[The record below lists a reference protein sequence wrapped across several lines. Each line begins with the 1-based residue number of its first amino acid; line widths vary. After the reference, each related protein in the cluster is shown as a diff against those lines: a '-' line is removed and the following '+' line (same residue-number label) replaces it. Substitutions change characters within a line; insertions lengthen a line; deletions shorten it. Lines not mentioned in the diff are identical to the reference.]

1 MSSIFACKMFKACK
15 HPERIIAA
23 VQNPINQQLV
33 TQIKQYLGPD
43 ALTLLQEAEAKKLAE
58 AEAKAQAAAPQEGVP
73 AGPSHSSPSAG
84 GFSGGGMPSMLD
96 EPLAEKYEDDFEGEE
111 NPDANTAAFSEA
123 VDDALGEPDEAQAST
138 DSEKQ
143 MITGEETVDDAAGV
157 ELSDELKKENLETIP
172 KRELNNDART
182 AGVDRV
188 QLKGDELWVYYNDD
202 TNLNKVMSDAVD
214 LLAAKGFTELTF
226 NRLARSNNAIVFTV
240 EGAPYETQ
248 ASAT

>member
-58 AEAKAQAAAPQEGVP
+58 AEAKAQAAALQEGVP
-73 AGPSHSSPSAG
+73 AGPSQSSPSAG
-84 GFSGGGMPSMLD
+84 GFSGGGAPPMFD

-111 NPDANTAAFSEA
+111 NSAANTAAFSEA
-123 VDDALGEPDEAQAST
+123 ADDALGEPDEAQAST

-143 MITGEETVDDAAGV
+143 MITGEETVEGA
-157 ELSDELKKENLETIP
+157 EFSDELKKENLESIP

-188 QLKGDELWVYYNDD
+188 QLKGDELWIYYNDD